1 MKQQEK
7 PNGIWGTILLPINN
21 NQIDWVAFEEQI
33 HILCDSK
40 VSGIYTNG
48 TAAEC
53 HNQTEQEFDKL
64 SEIVSTIALKK
75 NKKFQIGLSHT
86 NPRVCQERAKRMVSL
101 KPNGFQITLPD
112 WWPPTFNE
120 SKNFILGM
128 QEVVEDIYMIL
139 YNPPH
144 AKVLLTLEEI
154 SLLKQSVQNLV
165 GIKCAGGDE
174 QWYSQRR
181 ELLDDFSVF
190 VPGHTVVYGKPL
202 GANGSYSNVAC
213 LSPNGA
219 VKIWDLIEKDYE
231 KAQELEAKVLN
242 FMKQYILPFA
252 NKLSNTGLDKL
263 LASVGGW
270 GPVSEKVLWPYDG
283 ATAEDVK
290 KIKIHANNELE
301 EILNV

>member
-1 MKQQEK
+1 MKTLEK
-7 PNGIWGTILLPINN
+7 PNGIWGTILLPINS

-75 NKKFQIGLSHT
+75 NKKFQLGLSHT

-144 AKVLLTLEEI
+144 AKVLLSLEEI
-154 SLLKQSVQNLV
+154 RLLKQSVQNLV

-190 VPGHTVVYGKPL
+190 VPGHTVVYGNL
-202 GANGSYSNVAC
+202 
-213 LSPNGA
+213 
-219 VKIWDLIEKDYE
+219 
-231 KAQELEAKVLN
+231 
-242 FMKQYILPFA
+242 
-252 NKLSNTGLDKL
+252 
-263 LASVGGW
+263 
-270 GPVSEKVLWPYDG
+270 
-283 ATAEDVK
+283 
-290 KIKIHANNELE
+290 
-301 EILNV
+301 

>member
-1 MKQQEK
+1 
-7 PNGIWGTILLPINN
+7 
-21 NQIDWVAFEEQI
+21 
-33 HILCDSK
+33 
-40 VSGIYTNG
+40 
-48 TAAEC
+48 
-53 HNQTEQEFDKL
+53 
-64 SEIVSTIALKK
+64 
-75 NKKFQIGLSHT
+75 
-86 NPRVCQERAKRMVSL
+86 MVSL

-144 AKVLLTLEEI
+144 AKVLLSLEEI
-154 SLLKQSVQNLV
+154 RLLKQSVQNLV

-231 KAQELEAKVLN
+231 KAKQLEAKVLN

-270 GPVSEKVLWPYDG
+270 GPVSE
-283 ATAEDVK
+283 EDVK